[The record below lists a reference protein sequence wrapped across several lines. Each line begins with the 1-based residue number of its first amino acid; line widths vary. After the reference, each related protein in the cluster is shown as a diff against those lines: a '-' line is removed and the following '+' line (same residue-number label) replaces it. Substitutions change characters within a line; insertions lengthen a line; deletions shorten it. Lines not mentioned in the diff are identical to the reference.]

1 MNTYR
6 IYEDFKATLG
16 HAAAKSLA
24 QTLGTMF
31 EEVKDTVVS
40 HTFELRFRDRLTV

>member
-16 HAAAKSLA
+16 DAAAKSLA
-24 QTLGTMF
+24 QTLGAMF
-31 EEVKDTVVS
+31 DELKDTVRIARPMALPQRCS
-40 HTFELRFRDRLTV
+40 SR